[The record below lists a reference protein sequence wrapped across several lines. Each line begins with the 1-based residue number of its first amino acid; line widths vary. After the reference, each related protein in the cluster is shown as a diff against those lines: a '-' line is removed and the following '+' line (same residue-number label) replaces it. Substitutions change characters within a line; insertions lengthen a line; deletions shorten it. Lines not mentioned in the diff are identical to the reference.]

1 MSLMKKSR
9 QDPQL
14 KAEIAKRV
22 AELVERSGLGGPTI
36 SFRADWSRTR
46 INGFTS
52 GERTPEIQ
60 AMLELDKVLEPY
72 LGPYASFYIIYG
84 KDITELIE
92 GYKAP
97 EIDRALINK
106 ALTNCLNDYIDIGR
120 IKIEPKLTTSKIL
133 DDFNVDYLEREIK
146 KGAGAPSKN

>member
-1 MSLMKKSR
+1 MGAVKKSR
-9 QDPQL
+9 QDPEL

-22 AELVERSGLGGPTI
+22 TDLVERSGLEGPTI
-36 SFRADWSRTR
+36 GFRANWSRTR

-52 GERTPEIQ
+52 GVRTPEIQ

-84 KDITELIE
+84 KDITELID

-97 EIDRALINK
+97 EIDRASINK
-106 ALTNCLNDYIDIGR
+106 AFTNCLNDYIEMGR
-120 IKIEPKLTTSKIL
+120 IKTEPKLTTQKIL
-133 DDFNVDYLEREIK
+133 DDFNEVYLAREIN
-146 KGAGAPSKN
+146 GR